1 MPDNSIRQ
9 LLCLAIT
16 ALIIETPL
24 VQTTFAAE
32 TVSLFKVVTTR
43 DEIVIG
49 LNDGELAQLDR
60 MDAGGVAKL
69 LVGKGSISVWQYAV
83 RKNAT
88 GDLEQAP
95 LRKIALISNDSL
107 RIEPF
112 TTPLKIVP
120 IEDAPK

>member
-1 MPDNSIRQ
+1 MSDNSIRR
-9 LLCLAIT
+9 LLGLAIT

-24 VQTTFAAE
+24 MQTAYAAE
-32 TVSLFKVVTTR
+32 KVALFKVVTTK

-49 LNDGELAQLDR
+49 FDDGELAKLDSK
-60 MDAGGVAKL
+60 DAGGVAKL

-107 RIEPF
+107 RIEPY
-112 TTPLKIVP
+112 TTPLKIIP
-120 IEDAPK
+120 IEDASK

>member
-1 MPDNSIRQ
+1 
-9 LLCLAIT
+9 
-16 ALIIETPL
+16 LIIETPL

-49 LNDGELAQLDR
+49 LNEGELAQLDSK
-60 MDAGGVAKL
+60 DAGGVAKL

-112 TTPLKIVP
+112 TTPLKIIP
-120 IEDAPK
+120 IEDAQK